1 MRRDSRRRWKGFTI
15 SFAVN
20 DVSALWMK
28 RMSHSLFCFLSSQNA
43 RMDRSRVAWRH
54 KLLALL
60 AVLVASTAAAGE
72 PETSKPDSHSLQTIE
87 GWNVHIDTRL
97 LEGDC
102 QDIGTEA
109 VRLLRSKLTEIEYA
123 VPDDRLAKLREAPIW
138 LDLSHGELR
147 QMQYHPSADWLREN
161 GYSTELAKAVHIPRA
176 TMFIDRK
183 HNHTQPWAVLHEL
196 AHAYHDRVLGF
207 DEPRILAAYE
217 RFRDREEFQSV
228 LHVSGAKRE
237 HYGRTNQ
244 MEFFA
249 ELTESYFGTN
259 DFYPFVR
266 GELMETDP
274 ETHRLL
280 EEVWG
285 DKKS

>member
-1 MRRDSRRRWKGFTI
+1 
-15 SFAVN
+15 
-20 DVSALWMK
+20 
-28 RMSHSLFCFLSSQNA
+28 MSS
-43 RMDRSRVAWRH
+43 
-54 KLLALL
+54 LALL
-60 AVLVASTAAAGE
+60 LVLVASTAVAGE
-72 PETSKPDSHSLQTIE
+72 PDSSKPASHNLQTIE
-87 GWNVHIDTRL
+87 GWNVHIDARL
-97 LEGDC
+97 LEGDG

-109 VRLLRSKLTEIEYA
+109 VRLLRCKLTEIEYA
-123 VPDDRLAKLREAPIW
+123 VAEDRLAKLREVPIW
-138 LDLSHGELR
+138 LDLSHGGLK

-161 GYSTELAKAVHIPRA
+161 GYSADLAKAVHIPTA
-176 TMFIDRK
+176 TMFIDRN
-183 HNHTQPWAVLHEL
+183 HNHTQPWAVMHEL

-217 RFRDREEFQSV
+217 RFRDRDETRAV
-228 LHVSGAKRE
+228 LHVSGVKRE

-266 GELMETDP
+266 GELMEADP
-274 ETHRLL
+274 EVHLLL

-285 DKKS
+285 DKK